1 MNKKFISV
9 ALLSAGLVFASSCGE
24 EESKESGKQEQAQV
38 KPDTDSGEDT
48 EITEAEML
56 EGEESM
62 EEEIQ
67 LPTALQVAQM
77 MNKEGLTYSEGL
89 THDPE
94 KAGEYTS
101 EVSKKLNFG
110 IYSADLAYAVMNEK
124 FSEAQAYM
132 GVIRQLGS
140 ETGLA
145 KIFDSEDLLQSFEE
159 NMEDRQGMMDVL
171 VDINWRTEEIFDE
184 DPEAKKEST
193 VYFSGAWIEGMYIG
207 SQLLEE
213 SGNEDLGTT
222 IVEQMNVLNSVIK
235 GLDQID
241 EPGLDKLKADL
252 KDLKATYDSLESVKS
267 SVDSE
272 TGTYENP
279 VLTQEELHELTV
291 KIEALRTEIVNG

>member
-1 MNKKFISV
+1 MNKKFISI
-9 ALLSAGLVFASSCGE
+9 ALLSAGLIFATSCGE
-24 EESKESGKQEQAQV
+24 EKSEDSEKQEQAQV
-38 KPDTDSGEDT
+38 KPDADSGEDT
-48 EITEAEML
+48 EISESEML
-56 EGEESM
+56 EGEESE

-94 KAGEYTS
+94 KADDYTS

-132 GVIRQLGS
+132 GVIRKLGS

-145 KIFDSEDLLQSFEE
+145 QIFDSEDLLQSFEE

-222 IVEQMNVLNSVIK
+222 IVEQMNVLNSVMK

-241 EPGLDKLKADL
+241 EAGLDKLKASL
-252 KDLKATYDSLESVKS
+252 KDLRATYDSLESVKAS
-267 SVDSE
+267 ADSE

-279 VLTQEELHELTV
+279 TLTAEELHQLTV
-291 KIEALRTEIVNG
+291 KIEEMRTNIVNG

>member
-1 MNKKFISV
+1 MNKKFISI
-9 ALLSAGLVFASSCGE
+9 ALLSAGLIFTTSCGE
-24 EESKESGKQEQAQV
+24 EKADESENQEQAQV
-38 KPDTDSGEDT
+38 KPDGNSGENT
-48 EITEAEML
+48 ELTESEML
-56 EGEESM
+56 EGEESE

-77 MNKEGLTYSEGL
+77 MNKEGLSYSEGL
-89 THDPE
+89 THDPD
-94 KAGEYTS
+94 KAGDYTS

-124 FSEAQAYM
+124 FSDAQAYM
-132 GVIRQLGS
+132 GVIKKLGS

-145 KIFDSEDLLQSFEE
+145 KIFDSEDLLESFEA

-213 SGNEDLGTT
+213 TGNEDLGTT
-222 IVEQMNVLNSVIK
+222 IVEQMNVLNSVLK
-235 GLDQID
+235 GLNQL
-241 EPGLDKLKADL
+241 EESGLDELKANL
-252 KDLKATYDSLESVKS
+252 KDLKATYDSLESVKTTMNNE
-267 SVDSE
+267 DGIY
-272 TGTYENP
+272 TNP
-279 VLTQEELHELTV
+279 VLTKDELHTMTV
-291 KIEALRTEIVNG
+291 KIDKIRTDIVNG